1 MKLNIG
7 CGKKYDP
14 AYCNIDLYEDLVADR
29 MMSALN
35 LEFDDF
41 SCEEIRAIHII
52 EHLSFFETIYALSEF
67 FRVLEPNGKIII
79 ETPDLEKACQHY
91 LKASEEQKKDIL
103 GWFFGIPHKGL
114 QHKICF
120 PPFLLKELLSNAGFK
135 NISTDFYYNNE
146 SIPSIRFECN
156 KLSESYPLSVFQ
168 LMTKIRKSMLV
179 NNYINLADSFITK
192 EQDDLISK
200 FASELLKLEQK
211 DNKKSVLEIFYEISI
226 KSPKFLIF
234 FIDGLKNQDFLSEK
248 EMKAIRNT
256 AELLID
262 LKFPSILLNSL
273 KKVSLQPGTQKIA
286 FSSIE
291 SFGRC
296 IITKINQSTEER
308 AEIIEKLKGMSE
320 DIKDGEINFFSF
332 EIIKQKSLDYFYKGI
347 KEAYLGKYKA
357 AHNRFLEAIKLYR
370 DDFFYYWNLA
380 KVLTKLELGE
390 QAIKFYKFTLRFFRL
405 KQFQFRDEI
414 KADIKKELRWVKNR
428 QGEIPKF
435 EPVISI
441 EKYINPIN

>member
-262 LKFPSILLNSL
+262 LKFPNILLNSL

-405 KQFQFRDEI
+405 KQFQFRDEM
-414 KADIKKELRWVKNR
+414 KSDIKKELHWVKNR
-428 QGEIPKF
+428 QGEVPDF

-441 EKYINPIN
+441 EKYIKPIN